1 MVEGVRIDRRD
12 SMAASINSLGQH
24 FTRSGTGLGAALD
37 GFLATRTQPPRLL
50 GFGEPIHGVE
60 AFPLLRNQVLRHLVA
75 QHGYR
80 SIAIESDCLAGLA
93 VNAYVTGER
102 DDLDEVLA
110 TGFSHGFG
118 DLPSNRELLTWLRE
132 HNEERAP
139 HDQVRFYGFDAPMEI
154 SGASSP
160 RVALSALYEH
170 LTAHLSPGRIPHDMP
185 TIDALLGEDAAWT
198 HPDAMLDPARCTGN
212 SPEARE
218 LRVITDDLIGV
229 LESEGPGLRQAA
241 SPGEH
246 DRARLFA
253 RTAQGLLRY
262 HAVMA
267 DSAPS
272 GSERMSR
279 MLAIRDAMMAANL
292 RAIAAAES
300 APTLVF
306 AHNQHLRRDPST
318 LRLGDM
324 DLRWWSGGA
333 GAAARL
339 GSGYAVIASYLGAA
353 GESGITAAAPETAE
367 GVLAKSTPD
376 TALFPAAILREA
388 LAESSLETRSDTPPQ
403 AGYSPLSTPD
413 LDGVDAIAFIT
424 DASAARNT

>member
-1 MVEGVRIDRRD
+1 
-12 SMAASINSLGQH
+12 MAPSISSLGQH
-24 FTRSGTGLGAALD
+24 FTRAGTGLEAALD
-37 GFLATRTQPPRLL
+37 GFLASRPEPPRLL
-50 GFGEPIHGVE
+50 GFGEPMHGAE
-60 AFPLLRNQVLRHLVA
+60 AFPLLRNQVLRHLVSE
-75 QHGYR
+75 HDYR
-80 SIAIESDCLAGLA
+80 SVAIESDCLAGLA
-93 VNAYVTGER
+93 VDDYVTGER

-118 DLPSNRELLTWLRE
+118 DLPSNRELLIWLRE
-132 HNEERAP
+132 HNEDRAP
-139 HDQVRFYGFDAPMEI
+139 HDQVRFYGFDAPMEM

-160 RVALSALYEH
+160 RLPLSALYEH
-170 LTAHLSPGRIPHDMP
+170 LTAHLSPSRIPHDMH
-185 TIDALLGEDAAWT
+185 TIDVLLGEDAAWT

-218 LRVITDDLIGV
+218 LRVITDDLVGV
-229 LESEGPGLRQAA
+229 LESETPGLQQVA

-262 HAVMA
+262 HPVMA

-272 GSERMSR
+272 ESERMSR

-292 RAIAAAES
+292 RAIAATES
-300 APTLVF
+300 GPTLVF

-333 GAAARL
+333 GAAARI
-339 GSGYAVIASYLGAA
+339 GTGYAVIASYLGTVD
-353 GESGITAAAPETAE
+353 ESGITAPAPETAE

-376 TALFPAAILREA
+376 RALFPAAPLSEA
-388 LAESSLETRSDTPPQ
+388 FAHHSLEARAGIPPET
-403 AGYSPLSTPD
+403 GYFPLAAAD
-413 LDGVDAIAFIT
+413 LDGIDAIAFIT
-424 DASAARNT
+424 DASEPRTT